1 METKA
6 SVKTMAWKYSV
17 KPEENKRTLDW
28 RGKDKS
34 KMSYLTIPV
43 LANYR
48 ISSRWK
54 VMAGPYF
61 HI

>member
-1 METKA
+1 MEIFSETGGKIKGLWTGG
-6 SVKTMAWKYSV
+6 VKTKV
-17 KPEENKRTLDW
+17 
-28 RGKDKS
+28 